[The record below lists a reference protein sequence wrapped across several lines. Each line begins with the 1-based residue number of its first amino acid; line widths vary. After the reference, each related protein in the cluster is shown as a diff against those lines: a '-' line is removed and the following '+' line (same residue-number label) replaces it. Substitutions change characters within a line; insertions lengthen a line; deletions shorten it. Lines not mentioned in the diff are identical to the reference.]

1 MSDDSIGIE
10 GNLFALVMAGGRGTR
25 FWPESTRRKPKQYLS
40 LTGKE
45 PLLTET
51 LKRFDSLVAKEQR
64 FIVTVEEQESLAAAA
79 GKAHSHADS
88 LIFEPSGRNT
98 GPCILLSLASLEKRG
113 AKEDDVVA
121 IVPSDH
127 VILNGSGF
135 RESVKTAAMTALNH
149 KSIVTIGIRPNFPH
163 TGYGYI
169 QRDAEVSPG
178 VFQVKQFKEKP
189 SREVAEQYLGSG
201 EYFWN
206 AGMFVATIKTLKEEF
221 SKCSPEM
228 YNYYEEL
235 LKNCDNEA
243 LLRETYNKLPEDSI
257 DYAIMEK
264 SDRVMVVEANFD
276 WNDLG
281 SWDALEGVVEAKK
294 GNTIVGERDS
304 YVADAKGNIIFAP
317 GKYVAVSGVNNLI
330 IVSNENALVVMP
342 KERAQ
347 EIKDI
352 VSDIKKNKYLEDIL

>member
-1 MSDDSIGIE
+1 MSNDSNGIE

-51 LKRFDSLVAKEQR
+51 LKRFDSLVAKEKR
-64 FIVTVEEQESLAAAA
+64 FIVTVKEQEDLARTA
-79 GKAHSHADS
+79 GKAHSHAES

-113 AKEDDVVA
+113 AKDEDVVA

-127 VILNGSGF
+127 VILNTQGF
-135 RESVKTAAMTALNH
+135 RETVKAAAMTALNH
-149 KSIVTIGIRPNFPH
+149 QSIVTIGIRPHFPH

-169 QRDAEVSPG
+169 QRKEEVSPG
-178 VFQVKQFKEKP
+178 IFQVEEFKEKP
-189 SREVAEQYLGSG
+189 NRETAEQYVGSG

-228 YNYYEEL
+228 YRYYDEL
-235 LKNCDNEA
+235 LNNCENEA
-243 LLRETYNKLPEDSI
+243 LLNETYNKLPEDSI

-264 SDRVMVVEANFD
+264 SNRVMVVEANFD

-281 SWDALEGVVEAKK
+281 SWDALEGVAEAKK
-294 GNTIVGERDS
+294 GNTMVGERDS
-304 YVADAKGNIIFAP
+304 YIFESKGNIIFAP
-317 GKYVAVSGVNNLI
+317 GKYVAVSGVNDLI
-330 IVSNENALVVMP
+330 IVCNDNALVVMP
-342 KERAQ
+342 KERSQ

-352 VSDIKKNKYLEDIL
+352 VSEIKKNKDLEDIL